1 MLAGGTQAQDCPEP
15 GLPGS
20 GMLGEAGGENC
31 FTADTGHSLVQL
43 TQGGG
48 YISPQ
53 RSPPRPPHRASTA
66 SLTRDR
72 GMDKMA
78 QGWGA
83 RWGRQARRM
92 KRRDRAAG
100 SSWSGLLRF
109 RLTRQVGGRQRH
121 TDSKPPTDVCLGRM
135 QTVRHGQAQTRGDR
149 GNMDT
154 GHRVGSRAGAVGP
167 WRGAWPPQPSRA
179 GQENKIRTSCKMPIC
194 WVLSFSLS

>member
-1 MLAGGTQAQDCPEP
+1 MGCRRAGPKPRTAPGP

-20 GMLGEAGGENC
+20 GTLREAGGENS

-53 RSPPRPPHRASTA
+53 CSPPCPPHRASTA

-83 RWGRQARRM
+83 GWDRQARWI

-109 RLTRQVGGRQRH
+109 HLTRQVGGRQRH
-121 TDSKPPTDVCLGRM
+121 TDSKPLTDVCLGRM
-135 QTVRHGQAQTRGDR
+135 QTLQHGQAQTRGDR
-149 GNMDT
+149 GDTDT
-154 GHRVGSRAGAVGP
+154 GHGGGNRAGAMGP
-167 WRGAWPPQPSRA
+167 
-179 GQENKIRTSCKMPIC
+179 
-194 WVLSFSLS
+194 